1 MIKVKMDIVNI
12 QKKKDIKDGLFIM
25 NSVEDEHENEDTFND
40 VEDLKDPESLS
51 PSTAATSLTSIKAN
65 NQPKRISFTL
75 SFTLCNSNFCWQ
87 QISLDTS

>member
-1 MIKVKMDIVNI
+1 MKVKMDIVNI
-12 QKKKDIKDGLFIM
+12 QKKKDVKDGLFIM
-25 NSVEDEHENEDTFND
+25 DDVDNEQETENTFND